1 MTRLDRRDFGI
12 ALAAMTLVVLASNI
26 LVQYPVTFAGL
37 QDYLTLGAFSYPVA
51 FLVTDLANRRFGPA
65 GARRVVYAGFVLAV
79 ALSVVF
85 ATPRIAIASGT
96 AFLIA
101 QLLDIGLFTRLR
113 GRAWWLPPFVSSVVS
128 SAVDTAIFFSFA
140 FYCGPVFGLTIAEWL
155 GQVGIADTCTAL
167 PWTSLAAADYLVK
180 LALAALAIAPY
191 GALLTVMRRR
201 DVHA

>member
-1 MTRLDRRDFGI
+1 MTRLDRRDFLI

-51 FLVTDLANRRFGPA
+51 FLVTDLANRRFGPT

-128 SAVDTAIFFSFA
+128 SAVDTAIFFSVA

-167 PWTSLAAADYLVK
+167 AWTSLAAADYLVK

>member
-1 MTRLDRRDFGI
+1 MTRLDRRDFLI

-51 FLVTDLANRRFGPA
+51 FLVTDLANRRFGPT

-113 GRAWWLPPFVSSVVS
+113 GRAWWMPPFVSSVVS
-128 SAVDTAIFFSFA
+128 SAVDTTIFFSFA

>member
-1 MTRLDRRDFGI
+1 
-12 ALAAMTLVVLASNI
+12 
-26 LVQYPVTFAGL
+26 
-37 QDYLTLGAFSYPVA
+37 VA

-113 GRAWWLPPFVSSVVS
+113 GRAWWMPPFASSVVS

-167 PWTSLAAADYLVK
+167 PWRSLAAADYLVK

>member
-1 MTRLDRRDFGI
+1 MTRLDRRDFLI

-51 FLVTDLANRRFGPA
+51 FLVTDLANRRFGPT

>member
-113 GRAWWLPPFVSSVVS
+113 GRAWWMPPFVSSVVS

>member
-1 MTRLDRRDFGI
+1 MTRLDRRDFLI

-113 GRAWWLPPFVSSVVS
+113 GRAWWMPPFVSSVVS